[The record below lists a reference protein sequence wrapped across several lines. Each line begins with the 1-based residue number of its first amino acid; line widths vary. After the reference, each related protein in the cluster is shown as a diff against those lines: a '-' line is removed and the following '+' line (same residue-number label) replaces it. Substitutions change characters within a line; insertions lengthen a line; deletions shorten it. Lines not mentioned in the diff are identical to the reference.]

1 MIFRFALKNILSK
14 PWRAV
19 AIVAI
24 ITIAVAL
31 LFSILSFKDAVYDYI
46 FQTETADAGNSDIV
60 IKSNSVS
67 NRIFDVSALD
77 GVEGIEKTV
86 PSLSV
91 FALNGGEY
99 VKVRGFEKENQE
111 VLQNIEVLH
120 GNKDD
125 LYARADNVAI
135 SANAAKRF
143 GLAVGDEMALSLG
156 GKTKSFY
163 VAVIAKNTGYF
174 LNDAPYTVIGTVK
187 SGVARLIDDGAG
199 NAVYN
204 EVYVKVSDGVDIEK
218 IRNDI
223 SAISEFSLVSIDLSK
238 DDGYI
243 NTQTNSMTAPVVI
256 AGLGVILFAVA
267 CILLVFMLGVQDK
280 RAYLAKMTVV
290 GATKAQVAAIFVVES
305 LILSFI
311 GAVIGAAV
319 AGGMFML
326 VLQLTLS
333 SVVTFSFSAL
343 KLFIATLIGV
353 VVALV
358 ASFIPS
364 ALAFRTSVRENE
376 ISSDKKSVAKIAF
389 PIALLLTTV
398 VSIVIESVLNGAKG
412 ALSMVNVV
420 LVILSVAVCVPYVLR
435 FVGRLLEKVRVPSI
449 RIAAYSVSREKR
461 PSRSIQTLTVG
472 MTVVMLLFMAW
483 TLTTEIFEGYIVNFE
498 NMIMV
503 SNVKAS
509 VDTADADGILNVD
522 GVKSATPML
531 WTKGDVVVNGNE
543 KSVNILGSE
552 KSLDILDFEY
562 ITARSDVE
570 NGLSNGG
577 VVLDYAY
584 SQLYG
589 ANVGDTI
596 SLTLE
601 NKTADVEVIGITRHN
616 LFSGNYLIVSKQTL
630 SDKFGLAVDTV
641 LVVAD
646 DDVTV
651 VADRITSIYADK
663 NYYTVKA
670 LTAYE
675 WDASSMNAIFD
686 LVGVLAIV
694 LFAFVFVINLAYGA
708 VSHSYAGRMRA
719 NLLSAGMSKNS
730 LLGAEI
736 FEYAVTALVAFII
749 SFASS
754 VLVTWSLVNALRLF
768 GLYFEFMYETWIV
781 AVVGI
786 SLSAGYALT
795 PLILGFRRSYNM
807 RRV

>member
-46 FQTETADAGNSDIV
+46 FQVETADAGDSDIV

-67 NRIFDVSALD
+67 DRIFDVSALD
-77 GVEGIEKTV
+77 GLDGAEEII

-91 FALNGGEY
+91 YALFDDEY
-99 VKVRGFEKENQE
+99 VKVRGFEKGNQE
-111 VLQNIEVLH
+111 LLQDVDVLY

-125 LYARADNVAI
+125 LFARADNVAI
-135 SANAAKRF
+135 SADTAKHF
-143 GLAVGDEMALSLG
+143 NLSVGDEMSLSLG
-156 GKTKSFY
+156 GKIKSFY

-174 LNDAPYTVIGTVK
+174 LNDSPYCVIGTVK

-199 NAVYN
+199 NPVYN
-204 EVYVKVSDGVDIEK
+204 EVYIKVASDADVEKVKADIYS
-218 IRNDI
+218 IP
-223 SAISEFSLVSIDLSK
+223 AFSLTSVDLSK

-243 NTQTNSMTAPVVI
+243 VTQTNSMTAPVVI
-256 AGLGVILFAVA
+256 AGLGVLLFAVA
-267 CILLVFMLGVQDK
+267 CIMLVFMLGVQDK
-280 RAYLAKMTVV
+280 RAYLAKMNVA
-290 GATKAQVAAIFVVES
+290 GATKSQVAAIFAVEA
-305 LILSFI
+305 LVLSFI
-311 GAVIGAAV
+311 GAVIGAVV

-358 ASFIPS
+358 ASSVPV
-364 ALAFRTSVRENE
+364 ALAFRTSIRENE
-376 ISSDKKSVAKIAF
+376 ISSNKKSVAKIAF

-398 VSIVIESVLNGAKG
+398 VSIIIEGTLNGAKG
-412 ALSMVNVV
+412 ALSIVNVV
-420 LVILSVAVCVPYVLR
+420 LVVLSIAVCIPFVLR
-435 FVGRLLEKVRVPSI
+435 FVGKLLEKVKTPTV

-472 MTVVMLLFMAW
+472 MTVAMLLFMAW
-483 TLTTEIFEGYIVNFE
+483 TLTTEIFSGYLVDFE
-498 NMIMV
+498 NMVMV
-503 SNVKAS
+503 TNVKAN
-509 VDTADADGILNVD
+509 VDTPDADGILNVD
-522 GVKSATPML
+522 GVKSATPMV
-531 WTKGDVVVNGNE
+531 WTKGDVIVKGNE
-543 KSVNILGSE
+543 KTVNILGSE

-562 ITARSDVE
+562 ITARTDIE

-577 VVLDYAY
+577 IVIDYAY

-589 ANVGDTI
+589 AKVGDNVTL
-596 SLTLE
+596 SLG
-601 NKTADVEVIGITRHN
+601 NQSADVSVVGITRHN
-616 LFSGNYLIVSKQTL
+616 LFSGNYLIISKQTL
-630 SDKFGLAVDTV
+630 MDKFGMGVDTV

-646 DDVTV
+646 YDATV
-651 VADRITSIYADK
+651 VAERIRSDYSAK
-663 NYYTVKA
+663 NYYTVEA

-708 VSHSYAGRMRA
+708 VSHSYSGRMRA

-736 FEYAVTALVAFII
+736 IEYAITALVAFII

-754 VLVTWSLVNALRLF
+754 VLITYSLVNALRLF

-786 SLSAGYALT
+786 ALSLGYALL
-795 PLILGFRRSYNM
+795 PLILGFKRSYNM
-807 RRV
+807 RRL